1 MLKNLRAILIPKN
14 DQWTLRNI
22 SFDLHNA
29 KVIGSFK
36 DGPPIVLKTRSQ
48 EKPADLSA
56 LYKILA
62 NLFRSSEYLAKLDRP
77 TLTLVSRKEGHLDI
91 RLQAYGLQISE
102 LLACDKL
109 LRTRALLNPDISS
122 LLLQWM
128 ERSTMYCLKKDIRI
142 TSLQLQL
149 PAPSTEIKPTL
160 YPLEVEVST
169 GQIQIKSELA
179 GRFIGKL
186 RMEDQSHLQLR
197 GTLGFLESFIA
208 LTAQANLEKKTGH
221 LKTRFTIE
229 PENIPRLQAF
239 IPRDHLQKVRFK
251 DKLGGEL
258 HENSVKAGF

>member
-1 MLKNLRAILIPKN
+1 M
-14 DQWTLRNI
+14 DGTLN
-22 SFDLHNA
+22 N
-29 KVIGSFK
+29 
-36 DGPPIVLKTRSQ
+36 VL
-48 EKPADLSA
+48 
-56 LYKILA
+56 
-62 NLFRSSEYLAKLDRP
+62 F
-77 TLTLVSRKEGHLDI
+77 
-91 RLQAYGLQISE
+91 
-102 LLACDKL
+102 
-109 LRTRALLNPDISS
+109 
-122 LLLQWM
+122 
-128 ERSTMYCLKKDIRI
+128 KKDIRI

-258 HENSVKAGF
+258 RAEFDEGWILNKASFDVEADQLNILDVPVASLKARVTTNQAG